1 MELMR
6 ALAVTTAAV
15 LIVAGLAFPA
25 AGSLGGLAPNDQ
37 SPAGDARP
45 ADRPLDS
52 PAHSANGTA
61 SNATAGSRLSGAFA
75 TQPADL
81 GGELETRAVTVR
93 LARANTTTE
102 RVAELAA
109 LRSATETRLK
119 RLERRRQ
126 RLHRALANGS
136 LTPGEYAHR
145 VADLRADV
153 AVTETVADRGARA
166 AGTLPES
173 VATEYEVDP
182 ASFRTLQHHSQN
194 VSAHLAV
201 AFENESTAL
210 FGWHL
215 IAPDPS
221 ADRFDDDED
230 ATVPFG
236 HGDDAL
242 DESVNETALD
252 ALLNETGDDVGD
264 ALDGF
269 TDDEDSANDTSD
281 KSADGT
287 DVFDDGSDSLFGDDS
302 TEDSTPTDDRDGSAD
317 STPTETDDG
326 WLSGGSEQPTA
337 SDITATPTDEEDD
350 SLFD

>member
-75 TQPADL
+75 TQQADL

-93 LARANTTTE
+93 LTRANTTTE

-109 LRSATETRLK
+109 LRTATETRLK

-145 VADLRADV
+145 VADLRADA

-182 ASFRTLQHHSQN
+182 DSFRMLQNHSRN

-210 FGWHL
+210 FGWHP
-215 IAPDPS
+215 IAADP
-221 ADRFDDDED
+221 FDGDDE
-230 ATVPFG
+230 AAVPF
-236 HGDDAL
+236 DYD
-242 DESVNETALD
+242 DESLDGPVNETALD

-269 TDDEDSANDTSD
+269 TDDNEGSANDTSAE
-281 KSADGT
+281 SADET
-287 DVFDDGSDSLFGDDS
+287 DVFDDGSDSLFGDDGN
-302 TEDSTPTDDRDGSAD
+302 TDESTPTDDQDGTAD

-326 WLSGGSEQPTA
+326 WLRDGSEQLTETDTTTTA
-337 SDITATPTDEEDD
+337 PDEDDD